1 MCALAVKGHSIL
13 DADQDSSVFQYPCKK
28 GRSNFSLL
36 FLIPAF
42 MVGSI
47 WGQVHE
53 GAFKEVVNEHLGYS
67 IALLLGIYAYTAV
80 QKLNDMNIKELIDLL
95 KSNFP
100 NKK

>member
-47 WGQVHE
+47 WG
-53 GAFKEVVNEHLGYS
+53 
-67 IALLLGIYAYTAV
+67 
-80 QKLNDMNIKELIDLL
+80 
-95 KSNFP
+95 
-100 NKK
+100 